1 MPFNEWIIGE
11 MDRGLSQLEVDQM
24 RAAWN
29 AAIASLAG
37 EQEPEVMRYQDAQG
51 QYFYGGNYPGQKP
64 VPLYR
69 HPAPKVPAG
78 WKLVPKK
85 ETSEM
90 RTTAQ
95 NIATNNT
102 GGCVPAWLATLVYE
116 AMLSVAPEYKP

>member
-51 QYFYGGNYPGQKP
+51 
-64 VPLYR
+64 
-69 HPAPKVPAG
+69 
-78 WKLVPKK
+78 
-85 ETSEM
+85 
-90 RTTAQ
+90 
-95 NIATNNT
+95 
-102 GGCVPAWLATLVYE
+102 
-116 AMLSVAPEYKP
+116 